1 VKKSLLLAILSA
13 SVAVAAFLLWTVPA
27 VPALALSSIDESE
40 SIILS
45 ILNRHAIAETEV
57 KTRVIEFEGGAKR
70 VIHTIGVPAAW
81 PKTRFH
87 LDLNDTLRKVGLD
100 TYGVVEFPDR
110 HLRVHVLYRG
120 KVVRTVALNTDR
132 NAL

>member
-1 VKKSLLLAILSA
+1 VKKSLLLAILA
-13 SVAVAAFLLWTVPA
+13 AAVVVAAVLLWTVPP
-27 VPALALSSIDESE
+27 VRPLTLSSIDDSE

-45 ILNRHAIAETEV
+45 ILNRHAIAAGEV
-57 KTRVIEFEGGAKR
+57 KTREISFENGSKR
-70 VIHTIGVPAAW
+70 VVHTVGVPPAW

-132 NAL
+132 DAL